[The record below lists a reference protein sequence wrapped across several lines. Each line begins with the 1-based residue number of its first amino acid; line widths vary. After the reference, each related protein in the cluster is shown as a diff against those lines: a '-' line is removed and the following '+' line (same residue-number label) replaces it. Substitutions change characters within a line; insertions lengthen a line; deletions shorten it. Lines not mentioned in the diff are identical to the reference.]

1 MSDVPDLLTIREL
14 QAVFRRNYRA
24 TLRRVVT
31 HLVPLGGVVKIGG
44 SYYVHRWALDEYLA
58 RMTVTPKPPTPRRPI
73 WDDPRYQDTTPRKE
87 EP

>member
-1 MSDVPDLLTIREL
+1 MTDVPDLLTIREL

-24 TLRRVVT
+24 TLRRVLT

-58 RMTVTPKPPTPRRPI
+58 RMTVKPKSLERRLPI
-73 WDDPRYQDTTPRKE
+73 WHNPRYTPTPRKE
-87 EP
+87 EG